1 MDDRLLKDDEEKNR
15 AIRPVTLRL
24 PEAENSIAPK
34 RRQPSTR
41 RRPLEIEAP
50 PVRVSAPVPRP
61 RLARPVPLIYKTLEE
76 ALEGCREKHP
86 LPTETLCEH
95 TPSHATWLSTQLKQV
110 KTRAQLEHFADS
122 LSYRDLCMLFPTL
135 AALKRRD
142 ELAQIQNLIRL
153 RACHYL
159 YLCGWLTLQ
168 QSYPRSSV
176 AEALSDLCVILE
188 DMRFVRDSERQK
200 NRRPIP
206 LPVIS
211 IGSWRVIW
219 SRVPLISDIALPN
232 SRHFISDIAGEIY
245 DSGVDLFDFYL
256 RYAIFPDLPL
266 GEAIT
271 KRYNELVSGVSANPL
286 LSSDFFDRFRTPGH

>member
-1 MDDRLLKDDEEKNR
+1 MDDLPTKDEGKKGR
-15 AIRPVTLRL
+15 SIRPVTIKL
-24 PEAENSIAPK
+24 PEQEAWPAPIK
-34 RRQPSTR
+34 REPAVER
-41 RRPLEIEAP
+41 RSVEIKRAPL
-50 PVRVSAPVPRP
+50 RVSAPSPRP
-61 RLARPVPLIYKTLEE
+61 RPQRSVPLIYKTLEE

-95 TPSHATWLSTQLKQV
+95 SPSHATWLSTQLKQV
-110 KTRAQLEHFADS
+110 KTRTALERFADS

-135 AALKRRD
+135 AAIKRRD

-176 AEALSDLCVILE
+176 SDALSDLCVILE
-188 DMRFVRDSERQK
+188 DLRFVHDSERQK

-206 LPVIS
+206 LPVVPL
-211 IGSWRVIW
+211 GPWRVIW

-232 SRHFISDIAGEIY
+232 SRHFISDIAAEIY
-245 DSGVDLFDFYL
+245 DSGVKLYDFYL
-256 RYAIFPDLPL
+256 KYAIFPDLPL

-271 KRYNELVSGVSANPL
+271 TRYNELVSGVSANPL
-286 LSSDFFDRFRTPGH
+286 LSQDFFDRFRKSGQ